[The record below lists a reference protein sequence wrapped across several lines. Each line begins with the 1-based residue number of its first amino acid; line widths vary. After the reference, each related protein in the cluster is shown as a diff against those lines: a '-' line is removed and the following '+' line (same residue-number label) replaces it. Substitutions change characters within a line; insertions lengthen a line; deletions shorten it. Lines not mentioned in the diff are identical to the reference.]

1 MLEEGRM
8 PQGKVKW
15 FNPQKGFGFIE
26 QDGGEDIFVHYSAI
40 SGQGYK
46 TLEEGQTVEFEVV
59 PGRKGSQAANVQK
72 V

>member
-1 MLEEGRM
+1 M

-40 SGQGYK
+40 SAQGYK
-46 TLEEGQTVEFEVV
+46 ALEEGQTVEFEIKEG
-59 PGRKGSQAANVQK
+59 PKGMLAENVAK
-72 V
+72 VS